1 MPVSY
6 TIGSHIFEAPTLSA
20 GLYVVATPIGNL
32 RDITLRA
39 LETLAGCDV
48 IACEDTRSSG
58 VLLSRYGIDKP
69 KVSYNEHNADT
80 RGPDLL
86 RQISEGRSVCLISD
100 AGTPLISDPGQ
111 RLVQEAVDAG
121 LAVVPLP
128 GASAPLAA
136 MMAAGIETDGFL
148 FAGFS
153 PTKAKA
159 RLDWL
164 YRYGQAQQTVAF
176 FESPQRLVASLSAM
190 AETFGPTRQAVIARE
205 LTKLHETFHRGSLI
219 ELLEEFS
226 TLERVRGEL
235 VILLPPDKTEQ
246 TQDIDPE
253 PLLREALVTMR
264 TKDAVNSVAALTGL
278 PKQAL
283 YAKALKLQ
291 NDG

>member
-1 MPVSY
+1 MPY

-136 MMAAGIETDGFL
+136 LMAAGIETDGFL

-164 YRYGQAQQTVAF
+164 HRYGQAEQTVAF
-176 FESPQRLVASLSAM
+176 FESPQRLIASLSAM
-190 AETFGPTRQAVIARE
+190 AETFGPTRQAVVARE
-205 LTKLHETFHRGSLI
+205 LTKLHETFHRGSLN
-219 ELLEEFS
+219 ELLDEFS
-226 TLERVRGEL
+226 TMERVRGEL
-235 VILLPPDKTEQ
+235 VILLPPDKRDQ
-246 TQDIDPE
+246 TGDIDPE
-253 PLLREALVTMR
+253 PLLREALATMR